1 MIKNKKIVLSACVLV
16 ILLVF
21 ALTGILVISSGNAS
35 AETMSVNS
43 DKAQVVVSDPYN
55 QTFLFPYA
63 TDKVAYFSYTQGSES
78 YAENSSSWP
87 YYNNTGGS
95 TYVER
100 STSTWKDITVKDK
113 YNTFNIPSVL
123 NGDYTNLVITV
134 NLYRYILNY
143 YQQNVGGEYPY
154 LYGYFSLWTAS
165 SGEVY
170 NVKVYHT
177 GEVTSN
183 NVKIQITYLKDNS
196 TYDLYYSTGDQRY
209 NCFYFS
215 NCLPATDYTQL
226 TYRYPDTA
234 PDGAFWYSSSNL
246 PSATMR
252 TQFMSL
258 MTHNEAIQVN
268 ESDTMDT
275 FSSAYLFGYLSSFL
289 GEGFIYDAAYEAG
302 YNSAIE
308 DNQTQYNLGYENGY
322 QIALANQGKY
332 TFTGLLGAVV
342 KAPITALIGEYNS
355 DTGKREGG
363 LLTFELLGYDMSNFF
378 MSLVSV
384 CVIIAV
390 IRLFI

>member
-21 ALTGILVISSGNAS
+21 ALTGILVISSSNAS

-43 DKAQVVVSDPYN
+43 DKAQVVVSDTYN

-63 TDKVAYFSYTQGSES
+63 TDKVAYFSYTQGSEYYANDTNSWS
-78 YAENSSSWP
+78 Y
-87 YYNNTGGS
+87 YTDTGGD
-95 TYVER
+95 TYV
-100 STSTWKDITVKDK
+100 TSAAYRWSDTTVSDK
-113 YNTFNIPSVL
+113 YNSFNIPSVL
-123 NGDYTNLVITV
+123 NGEYTNIVFSI
-134 NLYRYILNY
+134 NLFNFLTDFYLE
-143 YQQNVGGEYPY
+143 NVGGDYPY
-154 LYGYFSLWTAS
+154 LFGYYYVYTAS
-165 SGEVY
+165 SQEVY
-170 NVKVYHT
+170 RVNIYHT
-177 GEVTSN
+177 GSLGDN
-183 NVKIQITYLKDNS
+183 NVKIQIVYLKDNT
-196 TYDLYYSTGDQRY
+196 TYDLYYSTGDERY
-209 NCFYFS
+209 TCFYFS
-215 NCLPATDYTQL
+215 NCLPASDYIRF
-226 TYRYPDTA
+226 TYRMPESA
-234 PDGAFWYSSSNL
+234 PLNTYYFSTSSL
-246 PSATMR
+246 PSDTMR

-268 ESDTMDT
+268 KSDTIDT

-289 GEGFIYDAAYEAG
+289 GEGFIYDNAYEAG
-302 YNSAIE
+302 YNSAKE
-308 DNQTQYNLGYENGY
+308 DNQKQYNLGYENGY

-332 TFTGLLGAVV
+332 TFNGLLGAVV

>member
-21 ALTGILVISSGNAS
+21 ALTCILVISSSNVS
-35 AETMSVNS
+35 AETVSIDTN
-43 DKAQVVVSDPYN
+43 KAQVVVSDTHN
-55 QTFLFPYA
+55 QTYLFPYA
-63 TDKVAYFSYTQGSES
+63 TDKVAYFSYTLGSEY
-78 YAENSSSWP
+78 YADDLSSWS
-87 YYNNTGGS
+87 YYNTSGGS

-134 NLYRYILNY
+134 NLYNYIVHY
-143 YQQNVGGEYPY
+143 YQQNVGGDYPY
-154 LYGYFSLWTAS
+154 LYGYFNLYTSS
-165 SGEVY
+165 SGQVY
-170 NVKVYHT
+170 SVKIYHT
-177 GEVTSN
+177 GKFSKN
-183 NVKIQITYLKDNS
+183 NVKIQVTYLKDNS
-196 TYDLYYSTGDQRY
+196 TYDLYYSTGDESY

-215 NCLPATDYTQL
+215 NCLPSSDYVQL

-234 PDGAFWYSSSNL
+234 PDGAFWYSASNL
-246 PSATMR
+246 PSDIMR
-252 TQFMSL
+252 LQFMSL
-258 MTHNEAIQVN
+258 ITHNEDIQVN
-268 ESDTMDT
+268 KSDTIDT

-289 GEGFIYDAAYEAG
+289 GEGFIYDTAYEAG
-302 YNSAIE
+302 YNSAKD
-308 DNQTQYNLGYENGY
+308 DNQKQYNLGYENGY
-322 QIALANQGKY
+322 HFALANQGKY
-332 TFTGLLGAVV
+332 TFTGLFSAVV
-342 KAPITALIGEYNS
+342 KAPITALIGEYDS
-355 DTGKREGG
+355 DTGKRVGG

>member
-1 MIKNKKIVLSACVLV
+1 MIKDKKIVLTACVII
-16 ILLVF
+16 ILLV
-21 ALTGILVISSGNAS
+21 ALTCILVSRSKVS
-35 AETMSVNS
+35 AETMIVNS
-43 DKAQVVVSDPYN
+43 DKAQVVVSDTYN

-63 TDKVAYFSYTQGSES
+63 TDKVAYFSYTQGSEY
-78 YAENSSSWP
+78 YADDLSSWS
-87 YYNNTGGS
+87 YYNTSGGS

-113 YNTFNIPSVL
+113 YHTFNIPSVL
-123 NGDYTNLVITV
+123 NGDYTNLVVTV
-134 NLYRYILNY
+134 NLYHYILNY
-143 YQQNVGGEYPY
+143 YQQNIGGDYPY
-154 LYGYFSLWTAS
+154 LYGYFNLYTSS
-165 SGEVY
+165 SGHVY
-170 NVKVYHT
+170 SVKIYHT
-177 GEVTSN
+177 GEISSN

-196 TYDLYYSTGDQRY
+196 TYDLYYSTGDGSY

-215 NCLPATDYTQL
+215 NCFPSADYVQL

-234 PDGAFWYSSSNL
+234 PDGAFWYSAADL
-246 PSATMR
+246 PSAVMR

-258 MTHNEAIQVN
+258 MTHNESIQVN
-268 ESDTMDT
+268 KSDTIDT

-289 GEGFIYDAAYEAG
+289 GEGFIYDTAYEAG

-308 DNQTQYNLGYENGY
+308 DNQKQYNLGYENGY

-332 TFTGLLGAVV
+332 TFTGLFSAVV
-342 KAPITALIGEYNS
+342 KAPITVLIGEYNS

>member
-21 ALTGILVISSGNAS
+21 ALTGILFISSGNAS
-35 AETMSVNS
+35 AETMLVNS
-43 DKAQVVVSDPYN
+43 DKAQVVVSDTYN
-55 QTFLFPYA
+55 QTFIFPYA
-63 TDKVAYFSYTQGSES
+63 TDNVAYFSYTQGSDYYLEDT
-78 YAENSSSWP
+78 NSWLYYTDAVGANHVSSATARWSDVSVS
-87 YYNNTGGS
+87 G
-95 TYVER
+95 
-100 STSTWKDITVKDK
+100 K
-113 YNTFNIPSVL
+113 YNSFNIPSVL
-123 NGDYTNLVITV
+123 DSDYTNIVFSV
-134 NLYRYILNY
+134 NLFDYLIDYYID
-143 YQQNVGGEYPY
+143 NVGGDYPY
-154 LYGYFSLWTAS
+154 RFGYYY
-165 SGEVY
+165 VY
-170 NVKVYHT
+170 TTSAQDVYRVDIYHT
-177 GEVTSN
+177 GSLGED
-183 NVKIQITYLKDNS
+183 NVKIQITYLKDNTTYDLFYS
-196 TYDLYYSTGDQRY
+196 TYDTSY

-215 NCLPATDYTQL
+215 NCLPSTDFIRF
-226 TYRYPDTA
+226 TYRMPSDA
-234 PDGAFWYSSSNL
+234 PLTTYYFSTSSL
-246 PSATMR
+246 PSDTMR

-268 ESDTMDT
+268 KSDTIDT

-289 GEGFIYDAAYEAG
+289 GEGFIYDTAYEDG
-302 YNSAIE
+302 YNSAKE
-308 DNQTQYNLGYENGY
+308 DNQKQYNLGYENGY